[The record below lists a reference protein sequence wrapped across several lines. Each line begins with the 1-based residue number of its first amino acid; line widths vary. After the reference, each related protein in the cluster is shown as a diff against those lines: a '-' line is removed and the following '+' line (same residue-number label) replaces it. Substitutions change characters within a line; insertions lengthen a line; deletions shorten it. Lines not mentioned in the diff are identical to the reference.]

1 MMETIRQVRSQHNPK
16 LAYRVLITMYD
27 RRNRIHRDVH
37 EQIKSTFT
45 DGTFQTTIS
54 VDTKLR
60 ESAVEGLPI
69 THYKRRSRSALQYD
83 ALAKELIKYV
93 RTTESVASTSG

>member
-1 MMETIRQVRSQHNPK
+1 METVRQVRGQHNPK

-37 EQIKSTFT
+37 EQIKNTFAE
-45 DGTFQTTIS
+45 GTFQTTIS

-69 THYKRRSRSALQYD
+69 THFKRRSRSALQYD
-83 ALAKELIKYV
+83 ALAQELIEYV
-93 RTTESVASTSG
+93 GTTESVEKTSG